1 MSKPPSTARPW
12 VLRSDLRLALV
23 TGLGAGFGLLSP
35 MGFGYYIPL
44 TTAAVL
50 TSSYGNSL
58 NLSIQRMLG
67 SVLGVIVLMI
77 FSRDLQMP
85 LALALGLALA
95 TVRFLG
101 GALGLQ
107 VGYKVAG
114 NIVIMGW
121 LVHGA
126 GETSWGTARLF
137 WTAIGIALSLWAT
150 RTIWPS
156 KSIPNLHQA
165 LATMVSALGEEF
177 SLEADRLEQ
186 DAPARLSMS
195 LRRQRRQALLKQLN
209 AIRGQRESAQLELG
223 IDPEH
228 HPLHELWSEL
238 DLLCSQLLSVL
249 DGLRGL
255 PAPIQSPAVIKALH
269 RQEAEVLHQLITL
282 LNTLAGELRKLSLGD
297 KQTLN
302 LNTLS
307 HLNRNLDAASGHLM
321 SRLEKDTLQD
331 HETQAIDAARMRQ
344 IVLRA
349 SLIDHAASA
358 LRNCKPGMASST
370 PVTGSRPEP

>member
-1 MSKPPSTARPW
+1 MSKQPPSAHPW
-12 VLRSDLRLALV
+12 IVRSDLRLALV

-35 MGFGYYIPL
+35 LGFGYYIPL

-50 TSSYGNSL
+50 SSSYGNSL

-67 SVLGVIVLMI
+67 SVLGVLVLMV
-77 FSRDLQMP
+77 FSRSLEIP

-95 TVRFLG
+95 TVRLLG
-101 GALGLQ
+101 GVLGLQ

-137 WTAIGIALSLWAT
+137 WTALGIVLSLWAT

-156 KSIPNLHQA
+156 RSIPNLHLA
-165 LATMVSALGEEF
+165 LAAMVDDLSGEF
-177 SLEADRLEQ
+177 ALEADRLQQ
-186 DAPARLSMS
+186 DKPARLSMPS
-195 LRRQRRQALLKQLN
+195 RRRRRDALLRQLN
-209 AIRGQRESAQLELG
+209 AIRTQRASAQLELG
-223 IDPEH
+223 VNPEN

-269 RQEAEVLHQLITL
+269 QREAEVLHQLTTL
-282 LNTLAGELRKLSLGD
+282 LNTLALDLRQPSLGVEQMLD
-297 KQTLN
+297 

-307 HLNRNLDAASGHLM
+307 TLNRNLDAASTGLIR
-321 SRLEKDTLQD
+321 SLEHDTLHD
-331 HETQAIDAARMRQ
+331 RDTRTIVGARMRQ
-344 IVLRA
+344 IVLRV

-358 LRNCKPGMASST
+358 LRDCKPGMASS
-370 PVTGSRPEP
+370 RPGTA

>member
-1 MSKPPSTARPW
+1 MSKQPSSARPW
-12 VLRSDLRLALV
+12 VLRSDLRLALI

-35 MGFGYYIPL
+35 LGFGYYIPL

-50 TSSYGNSL
+50 SSSYGNSL

-67 SVLGVIVLMI
+67 SVLGVVVLTV
-77 FSRDLQMP
+77 FSRGLQMP

-95 TVRFLG
+95 TIRLLG

-114 NIVIMGW
+114 NIVVMGW
-121 LVHGA
+121 IVHEA
-126 GETSWGTARLF
+126 GQTSWGTARLF
-137 WTAIGIALSLWAT
+137 WTAVGIVLSLWAT
-150 RTIWPS
+150 RYIWPS
-156 KSIPNLHQA
+156 NSIPNQNKG
-165 LATMVSALGEEF
+165 LATLLDDLSGEF
-177 SLEADRLEQ
+177 SLEAERLEQ
-186 DAPARLSMS
+186 DTPARLSMPYRRE
-195 LRRQRRQALLKQLN
+195 RRQELLRQLN
-209 AIRGQRESAQLELG
+209 AIRTQRQSAQLELG
-223 IDPEH
+223 VNPEN

-255 PAPIQSPAVIKALH
+255 AAPIQSPAVIKALH
-269 RQEAEVLHQLITL
+269 RQEAEVLHHLITL

-307 HLNRNLDAASGHLM
+307 HLNRNLDAASGQLM
-321 SRLEKDTLQD
+321 SNLEKDTLQ
-331 HETQAIDAARMRQ
+331 HRETQGITAARMRQ

-349 SLIDHAASA
+349 SLIDHAAAA
-358 LRNCKPGMASST
+358 LRHCKPGMVSST
-370 PVTGSRPEP
+370 PVTA